1 MGKELKFYKIFLEKV
16 WPRYRSDFYSAM
28 YNTFHPSTYEESYA
42 TPRNNW
48 NVAIEF
54 LDAAI
59 KEGEKLGYLVIGNSK
74 GLYRPFG
81 GQFATSK
88 VNHIWNWQIM
98 VLYFDVLEDIVDEFR
113 CYCGSEGTDPKC
125 EGACMDEFP
134 PTDYSYTNVSV
145 DGTSMSGRWSG
156 GTLKEDYYITYKYIM
171 DMVESGVPVG
181 DLIGEDKLKL
191 IELTDDDSNQPGT
204 DYDPLDMLDK
214 PDYMVEQQEPS
225 EKEEETKT
233 IFQQTL
239 KDMGVQLKFVGT
251 FGFGISG
258 MFGMVKDLLEGR
270 YPSLSEGEII
280 LIFLSALSYLSI
292 NLSKDMSQVNDE
304 IKKRGLKDFLSK
316 TVEALKDFENI
327 SLKIV
332 EKAGFTVSSLSEL
345 LGYTFLLVPILDI
358 TNRLI
363 NENGF
368 DVISLAS
375 YLKGAILS
383 VGIFYIRNVFNSLV
397 LRLRELRQKKELYG
411 DNIGDDLEGE
421 VIDDLDDELIEEG
434 KYVGITLARKFSES
448 QVINESRI
456 GELSLLDESD
466 NNKNLK
472 WIVNEENRI
481 KWVNTPIGKILK
493 EFKENQKL
501 FTKSNIIEVTDK
513 FKDKDPKDLN
523 NYSSIYELN
532 NITKLLIHKSK
543 LHEEVYMGRI
553 AEKATTDV
561 CRDIFEAIKSF
572 DSIEEYYE
580 LPADS
585 NGETMYEYGDLVFDV
600 ELTVYRYD
608 IKETFNV
615 DAEMGGE
622 HDDTI
627 FVDVILGDDF
637 SEQDYENL
645 YIILSEYV
653 RHEVEHILQ
662 EIDPERPDV
671 IQKSGNLS
679 PFEYYSQEHEVDA
692 QRAGFERR
700 AKMSDKSTEDVV
712 RDYIEYRQSIDQ
724 LSDDE
729 KKELISLITSS

>member
-16 WPRYRSDFYSAM
+16 WPKYKSDFYSAM
-28 YNTFHPSTYEESYA
+28 YDTFHPSGYEESFNS
-42 TPRNNW
+42 PKDNW
-48 NVAIEF
+48 DVAIEY
-54 LDAAI
+54 LDKAI

-81 GQFATSK
+81 GQFATSQ
-88 VNHIWNWQIM
+88 VNHIWNWQMM
-98 VLYFDVLEDIVDEFR
+98 VIYFDVLEDIVDEFKH
-113 CYCGSEGTDPKC
+113 YCGENGIDESGTGK
-125 EGACMDEFP
+125 CMDEFP
-134 PTDYSYTNVSV
+134 PTDFSYKGNAGKWT
-145 DGTSMSGRWSG
+145 G

-171 DMVESGVPVG
+171 AMLESGIPVG
-181 DLIGEDKLKL
+181 DLIGEDKLELIKL
-191 IELTDDDSNQPGT
+191 TSDDSNQPDT
-204 DYDPLDMLDK
+204 DYHILDMLDTQE
-214 PDYMVEQQEPS
+214 DLSEQEESPEQ
-225 EKEEETKT
+225 EEEIQTT
-233 IFQQTL
+233 FQKTL

-292 NLSKDMSQVNDE
+292 NLVNDMSQVKSE
-304 IKKRGLKDFLSK
+304 VEKRGLKDFLSK

-332 EKAGFTVSSLSEL
+332 EKAGFTVSSLAEL

-358 TNRLI
+358 TNKLI
-363 NENGF
+363 VESGF
-368 DVISLAS
+368 DVVSLAS
-375 YLKGAILS
+375 YLKGAIVS

-397 LRLRELRQKKELYG
+397 LRLRKLRKRSDLYG
-411 DNIGDDLEGE
+411 DNIGDDQEGE
-421 VIDDLDDELIEEG
+421 VIGDVDDELIEEG

-448 QVINESRI
+448 QVMNESRI
-456 GELSLLDESD
+456 GELSLLDDSD
-466 NNKNLK
+466 NNKDLK
-472 WIVNEENRI
+472 WIVNEDNRI
-481 KWVNTPIGKILK
+481 KWVNTPTAKILK
-493 EFKENQKL
+493 EFKDNQIL

-513 FKDKDPKDLN
+513 FKDKDPKDLK

-543 LHEEVYMGRI
+543 LHEEVYMGKI

-561 CRDIFEAIKSF
+561 CKDIFESIRSF
-572 DSIEEYYE
+572 DGVEEYYE

-585 NGETMYEYGDLVFDV
+585 NGEEMYEYGNLIFDV

-615 DAEMGGE
+615 DADMGGE

-627 FVDVILGDDF
+627 FIDVILGDSF

-645 YIILSEYV
+645 YIMLSEYV
-653 RHEVEHILQ
+653 RHEIEHILQ

-671 IQKSGNLS
+671 VQKDGNLS

-692 QRAGFERR
+692 QRVGFERK
-700 AKMSDKSTEDVV
+700 AKMLDKSVEDVV
-712 RDYIEYRQSIDQ
+712 IDYIEYRQSIDQ

-729 KKELISLITSS
+729 KKELVSKLTNQ

>member
-1 MGKELKFYKIFLEKV
+1 MEKELKFYKIFLEKV
-16 WPRYRSDFYSAM
+16 WPKYKSEVYRALYR
-28 YNTFHPSTYEESYA
+28 TFHPSTYEESYI
-42 TPRNNW
+42 TPKENW
-48 NVAIEF
+48 DDAIEPITN
-54 LDAAI
+54 AMR
-59 KEGEKLGYLVIGNSK
+59 EGEKLGHLVIGKSK
-74 GLYRPFG
+74 ELYRPFG
-81 GQFATSK
+81 GKFEISK
-88 VNHIWNWQIM
+88 VHHVWNWQMM
-98 VLYFDVLEDIVDEFR
+98 VMYFDVLEDIVDEFR
-113 CYCGSEGTDPKC
+113 CYCGSDGVDPNC

-134 PTDYSYTNVSV
+134 PTDYSY
-145 DGTSMSGRWSG
+145 DMSNQGKWTG
-156 GTLKEDYYITYKYIM
+156 GSLKADYYKTYNYIM
-171 DMVESGVPVG
+171 DMVESGIPVG

-191 IELTDDDSNQPGT
+191 IELTSDDNNQPNT
-204 DYDPLDMLDK
+204 TYDPLDMLDE
-214 PDYMVEQQEPS
+214 PDYIAEQQEPS

-368 DVISLAS
+368 DVVSLAS

-397 LRLRELRQKKELYG
+397 IRLRELRQKRELYG
-411 DNIGDDLEGE
+411 DNVSDDLEGE

-434 KYVGITLARKFSES
+434 KFVGITLARKFSDS
-448 QVINESRI
+448 QVMNESRI
-456 GELSLLDESD
+456 GELSLLDSSD
-466 NNKNLK
+466 NNKDLK

-481 KWVNTPIGKILK
+481 KWVKTPIAKILK
-493 EFKENQKL
+493 EFKDNQIL
-501 FTKSNIIEVTDK
+501 FTKSNISEITDK
-513 FKDKDPKDLN
+513 FNDKDPKDLN
-523 NYSSIYELN
+523 SYSSIYELN

-543 LHEEVYMGRI
+543 LHENIYMSRI

-561 CRDIFEAIKSF
+561 SKNIFDCIKYF
-572 DSIEEYYE
+572 DGVEEYYE
-580 LPADS
+580 LPSDVT
-585 NGETMYEYGDLVFDV
+585 GETMYEYGNLVFDV
-600 ELTVYRYD
+600 ELTVYRYN

-627 FVDVILGDDF
+627 FIDVVLGNNF

-653 RHEVEHILQ
+653 RHEIEHILQ

-671 IQKSGNLS
+671 IQKDTNLS

-700 AKMSDKSTEDVV
+700 AKMSDKSTKDVV
-712 RDYIEYRQSIDQ
+712 SDYIEYRQSMDQ
-724 LSDDE
+724 LSDEE
-729 KKELISLITSS
+729 KKELISLLTK

>member
-1 MGKELKFYKIFLEKV
+1 MSLNITVVENGI
-16 WPRYRSDFYSAM
+16 D
-28 YNTFHPSTYEESYA
+28 ES
-42 TPRNNW
+42 
-48 NVAIEF
+48 
-54 LDAAI
+54 
-59 KEGEKLGYLVIGNSK
+59 GNC
-74 GLYRPFG
+74 
-81 GQFATSK
+81 A
-88 VNHIWNWQIM
+88 
-98 VLYFDVLEDIVDEFR
+98 
-113 CYCGSEGTDPKC
+113 
-125 EGACMDEFP
+125 GACMDEFP
-134 PTDYSYTNVSV
+134 PTDYSYKGNV
-145 DGTSMSGRWSG
+145 GRWAG
-156 GTLKEDYYITYKYIM
+156 GTLKEDYYITYEYIM
-171 DMVESGVPVG
+171 AMAKSGIPVG
-181 DLIGEDKLKL
+181 DLIGEDKLEL
-191 IELTDDDSNQPGT
+191 INLKT
-204 DYDPLDMLDK
+204 LDNEIMSTGFPVPEDLS
-214 PDYMVEQQEPS
+214 EQEDTS

-233 IFQQTL
+233 IFQKTL

-397 LRLRELRQKKELYG
+397 VRLRELRQKRELYG
-411 DNIGDDLEGE
+411 DNIGDDVDGE

-456 GELSLLDESD
+456 GELSLLDDSD
-466 NNKNLK
+466 NNKDLK

-481 KWVNTPIGKILK
+481 KWVSTPIAKILK

-523 NYSSIYELN
+523 NYRSIYELN

-561 CRDIFEAIKSF
+561 CKDIFEVIKTF
-572 DSIEEYYE
+572 DGIEEYYE
-580 LPADS
+580 LPSDINS
-585 NGETMYEYGDLVFDV
+585 EEMYEYGDLVFDV

-637 SEQDYENL
+637 SKQDYENL

-653 RHEVEHILQ
+653 RHEVEHVLQ

-671 IQKSGNLS
+671 VQKTGNLS

-724 LSDDE
+724 LSDGE

>member
-16 WPRYRSDFYSAM
+16 WPKYRSEVYRAL
-28 YNTFHPSTYEESYA
+28 YRTFHPSTYEESYI
-42 TPRNNW
+42 TPKENW
-48 NVAIEF
+48 D
-54 LDAAI
+54 DAVELITNAMR
-59 KEGEKLGYLVIGNSK
+59 EGEKLGHLVIGKSK
-74 GLYRPFG
+74 ELYRPFG
-81 GQFATSK
+81 GKFEISK
-88 VNHIWNWQIM
+88 VHHVWSWQMM
-98 VLYFDVLEDIVDEFR
+98 VMYFDVLEDIVDEFR
-113 CYCGSEGTDPKC
+113 CYCGSEGVDPNC

-134 PTDYSYTNVSV
+134 PTDYSYTSNARAKGVNINSF
-145 DGTSMSGRWSG
+145 GRWTG
-156 GTLKEDYYITYKYIM
+156 GSLKADYYKTYNYIM
-171 DMVESGVPVG
+171 DMVKSGIPVG

-191 IELTDDDSNQPGT
+191 IELTDDDSNQPDT
-204 DYDPLDMLDK
+204 DYDPLDMIDK
-214 PDYMVEQQEPS
+214 PNYMAEQVELPDQE
-225 EKEEETKT
+225 EDKT
-233 IFQQTL
+233 QSIFQKTL
-239 KDMGVQLKFVGT
+239 QDMGIQLQFVGT

-280 LIFLSALSYLSI
+280 LIFLSGLSYLSI
-292 NLSKDMSQVNDE
+292 QLVKDYKEVADE
-304 IKKRGLKDFLSK
+304 VEKRGLKDFVNK
-316 TVEALKDFENI
+316 AVEVLKDFENI
-327 SLKIV
+327 SLKVV
-332 EKAGFTVSSLSEL
+332 EKAGYTVSSLAEL
-345 LGYTFLLVPILDI
+345 LGYTFLLVPILDV

-368 DVISLAS
+368 DIVSLSS
-375 YLKGAILS
+375 YLKGTLIS
-383 VGIFYIRNVFNSLV
+383 IGIFYIRNLFNSLV
-397 LRLRELRQKKELYG
+397 LRLRELRERKQIYG
-411 DNIGDDLEGE
+411 DEYEVEDDDTE
-421 VIDDLDDELIEEG
+421 DELIEEG
-434 KYVGITLARKFSES
+434 KYVGITLAKKFSES

-466 NNKNLK
+466 NNKDLK

-481 KWVNTPIGKILK
+481 KWVNTPISKILK

>member
-16 WPRYRSDFYSAM
+16 WPKYRSDFYSAM
-28 YNTFHPSTYEESYA
+28 YNTFHPSGYAESFQS
-42 TPRNNW
+42 PRDNW
-48 NVAIEF
+48 RQAKQY

-59 KEGEKLGYLVIGNSK
+59 SEGEKLGYLVIGNSK

-81 GQFATSK
+81 GQFATSQ
-88 VNHIWNWQIM
+88 VNHIWDWQMMI
-98 VLYFDVLEDIVDEFR
+98 LFFDVLEDIVDEFKH
-113 CYCGSEGTDPKC
+113 YCGENGVDESGTGK
-125 EGACMDEFP
+125 CMDEFP
-134 PTDYSYTNVSV
+134 PTYYSYKGNV
-145 DGTSMSGRWSG
+145 GRWAG
-156 GTLKEDYYITYKYIM
+156 GTLKKDYYITYEYIM
-171 DMVESGVPVG
+171 AMLESGIPVG
-181 DLIGEDKLKL
+181 ELIGEGKLKL
-191 IELTDDDSNQPGT
+191 HELTDDDNNQPGT

-214 PDYMVEQQEPS
+214 PDYMAEQQEPS

-233 IFQQTL
+233 IFQKTL

-304 IKKRGLKDFLSK
+304 IKKRGLKDFLNK

-397 LRLRELRQKKELYG
+397 VRLRELRQKRELYG
-411 DNIGDDLEGE
+411 DNIGDDVEGE
-421 VIDDLDDELIEEG
+421 VIDDLDDELDDELIEEG

-561 CRDIFEAIKSF
+561 CKDIFEAIKSF
-572 DSIEEYYE
+572 DGVEEYYE

-608 IKETFNV
+608 IKDTFNI

-653 RHEVEHILQ
+653 RHEVEHVLQ
-662 EIDPERPDV
+662 EIDSERPDV

-724 LSDDE
+724 LSDGE

>member
-16 WPRYRSDFYSAM
+16 WPKYRSDFYSAL
-28 YNTFHPSTYEESYA
+28 YDTFHPSGYDESFQS
-42 TPRNNW
+42 PRDNW
-48 NVAIEF
+48 GDAIQY

-59 KEGEKLGYLVIGNSK
+59 SEGEKLGYLVIGNSK

-81 GQFATSK
+81 GQFATSQ
-88 VNHIWNWQIM
+88 VNHIWDWQMMI
-98 VLYFDVLEDIVDEFR
+98 LYFDVLEDIVDEFR
-113 CYCGSEGTDPKC
+113 CYCGSNGTDPNC

-134 PTDYSYTNVSV
+134 PTDYSYKGNV
-145 DGTSMSGRWSG
+145 GRWAG
-156 GTLKEDYYITYKYIM
+156 GTLKEDYYITYEYIM
-171 DMVESGVPVG
+171 AMAKSGIPVG
-181 DLIGEDKLKL
+181 DLIGEDKLEL
-191 IELTDDDSNQPGT
+191 INLKT
-204 DYDPLDMLDK
+204 LDNEIMSTGFPVPEDLS
-214 PDYMVEQQEPS
+214 EQEDTS

-233 IFQQTL
+233 IFQKTL

-397 LRLRELRQKKELYG
+397 VRLRELRQKRELYG
-411 DNIGDDLEGE
+411 DNIGDDVDGE

-456 GELSLLDESD
+456 GELSLLDDSD
-466 NNKNLK
+466 NNKDLK

-481 KWVNTPIGKILK
+481 KWVSTPIAKILK

-523 NYSSIYELN
+523 NYRSIYELN

-561 CRDIFEAIKSF
+561 CKDIFEVIKTF
-572 DSIEEYYE
+572 DGIEEYYE
-580 LPADS
+580 LPSDINS
-585 NGETMYEYGDLVFDV
+585 EEMYEYGDLVFDV

-637 SEQDYENL
+637 SKQDYENL

-653 RHEVEHILQ
+653 RHEVEHVLQ

-671 IQKSGNLS
+671 VQKTGNLS

-724 LSDDE
+724 LSDGE